1 MYILDASI
9 TMWELLEVSKLVAD
23 VVIVLIDGQRLAV
36 EDVRNYHHVVIT
48 DYWLLMIIVAGG
60 DGPPT
65 DQVDCFQK

>member
-9 TMWELLEVSKLVAD
+9 TLRELLEVSKLVAD

-48 DYWLLMIIVAGG
+48 DYS
-60 DGPPT
+60 
-65 DQVDCFQK
+65 